1 MAVTTD
7 PRGMPH
13 GFASLVGPG
22 ASYAGVDQ
30 GIDFT
35 GSFDVY
41 ALGDAVIT
49 RVKRGGS
56 GWPGEGAVLN
66 YKILSG
72 PKAGS
77 YVYVAEDFAPRSDL
91 KPGKTVRR
99 GEAIGRATGSGKA
112 PGIEVGWAQPTGV
125 PLAPRPPA
133 RPADQHTPQGEDF
146 RQYVATGSSG
156 AGGGGGYFTD
166 PFAPGSIF
174 GNPFGPGG
182 VASSDSAIPGV
193 GAVIST
199 GKFLG
204 RLTDASYLLRGLQ
217 VIAGAVLVLVGVVLL
232 TRQVALAADVP
243 SPVDEAASRVNRIPL
258 PGTGRDLYQR

>member
-1 MAVTTD
+1 
-7 PRGMPH
+7 MPH
-13 GFASLVGPG
+13 GFAALVGPG

-49 RVKRGGS
+49 RVQRGGS

-72 PKAGS
+72 PKAGQ

-91 KPGKTVRR
+91 KPGKIVKR
-99 GEAIGRATGSGKA
+99 GETVGHATGSGKA
-112 PGIEVGWAQPTGV
+112 PGIEAGWATPTGI

-133 RPADQHTPQGEDF
+133 RPAPQFTAAGDNF
-146 RQYVATGSSG
+146 RQFVATGTSG
-156 AGGGGGYFTD
+156 AGGDGVTVGGI
-166 PFAPGSIF
+166 AQH
-174 GNPFGPGG
+174 
-182 VASSDSAIPGV
+182 IPGV
-193 GAVIST
+193 VQVEGVVGSISSV
-199 GKFLG
+199 GDFLD
-204 RLTDASYLLRGLQ
+204 RLTDPSYILRGLQ

-232 TRQVALAADVP
+232 TRQVALAADLPDPAGLASKV
-243 SPVDEAASRVNRIPL
+243 SRVPL
-258 PGTGRDLYQR
+258 PGTDRDIYQR